1 MNWLR
6 TILDGFAMT
15 AYFNLFAAA
24 VALYNPRLMF
34 PCLPVGHYQGCAGTA
49 HKSGEPLLLAV
60 DLFWGA
66 AAPFDLRRSQPGGRR
81 NAGVLADGAD
91 RIYPVDDG
99 KPVRPVFSGHLSH
112 PEKGEAPFCH
122 SRYGRAPRLWVQ
134 GMDEKLRPAGTSAAM
149 AADPLPPDGGGAG
162 RAGSAHG
169 YAAVGTISPMV
180 LSQEGDARKN

>member
-66 AAPFDLRRSQPGGRR
+66 SAPPDLRRSQPGGRR

-112 PEKGEAPFCH
+112 PEEGKVPFCH
-122 SRYGRAPRLWVQ
+122 SRYGRTSRLWVQ
-134 GMDEKLRPAGTSAAM
+134 GVDEKLRLAGASAAM
-149 AADPLPPDGGGAG
+149 AIDPLPADGGGAG
-162 RAGSAHG
+162 RAGSAH
-169 YAAVGTISPMV
+169 
-180 LSQEGDARKN
+180 

>member
-6 TILDGFAMT
+6 TILDGVAMT

-99 KPVRPVFSGHLSH
+99 KPVRPVFSGHLSY

-122 SRYGRAPRLWVQ
+122 SGTEGHPGYGFKACMKNYALPEHLLQWP
-134 GMDEKLRPAGTSAAM
+134 LILCPLM
-149 AADPLPPDGGGAG
+149 AAVQAG
-162 RAGSAHG
+162 LGLIMNTLRQAG
-169 YAAVGTISPMV
+169 
-180 LSQEGDARKN
+180 